1 MQLLQVKAMLTRA
14 AMIVQSSHQNGAAEI
29 FLASKRAATAIVA
42 ATTQTMVPSHTFHAW
57 LSSGGKDIAETVL
70 PKDANVRRMK
80 DRKIARFNR
89 NGRQGVLT
97 AGELSR
103 CYREL
108 SRSNLPH

>member
-1 MQLLQVKAMLTRA
+1 MLTRDA
-14 AMIVQSSHQNGAAEI
+14 IIVQSSHQNGAAEI

-70 PKDANVRRMK
+70 PKDANVRKMK

-89 NGRQGVLT
+89 NEPQGVLT
-97 AGELSR
+97 AGYISR
-103 CYREL
+103 CYGRL
-108 SRSNLPH
+108 SRPNLPR